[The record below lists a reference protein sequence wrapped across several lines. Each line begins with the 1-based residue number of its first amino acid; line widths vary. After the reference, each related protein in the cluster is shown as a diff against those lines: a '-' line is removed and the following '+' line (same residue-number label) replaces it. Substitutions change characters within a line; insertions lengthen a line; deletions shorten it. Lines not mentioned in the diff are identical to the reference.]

1 MTGGA
6 IGSASAQQLY
16 TKRRKILSSG
26 AGGRGLHCRDCEVHF
41 IIFTLDSGCGVPMT
55 KRVAIALCFLVKS
68 RSNFATQKQCFQM
81 PSSMR
86 KCLVLFSLN
95 FFPQLIVCGP
105 ERISS
110 APSFQHGYDSVGARS
125 DAKSGSCCQI
135 LSFRHVAQGLPER
148 EMVYEIVESYESI
161 LKDVTGFIY
170 ESILGYVAA
179 VFKVL
184 LCRH

>member
-1 MTGGA
+1 MWRSGDETCCNCIVFLGKE
-6 IGSASAQQLY
+6 SFQFCNSETVFSNAQF
-16 TKRRKILSSG
+16 
-26 AGGRGLHCRDCEVHF
+26 HEEV
-41 IIFTLDSGCGVPMT
+41 SC
-55 KRVAIALCFLVKS
+55 
-68 RSNFATQKQCFQM
+68 
-81 PSSMR
+81 
-86 KCLVLFSLN
+86 SLLAELLPAAN
-95 FFPQLIVCGP
+95 CCGP

-110 APSFQHGYDSVGARS
+110 APNFQRGYDSVGARS

-161 LKDVTGFIY
+161 LKDVTGFTY